1 MKTLI
6 EVRLCQIPRWL
17 NRQFWLWL
25 ACVTL
30 FSCTTEGL
38 AQNIDRRAWPDTD
51 FSRTSIDLR
60 EIISGGPG
68 KDGIPAIDQPR
79 FVSLADYQGDPLEPV
94 IGVTVNGEAKAYPL
108 RVMIWHEIV
117 NDVIAGVPVTVTYC
131 PLCNTSVVFDRRLQ
145 GEVLDFGTTGYLRH
159 SDLIMY
165 DRQTESW
172 WQQYSG
178 TGVVGDYT
186 GQELQILASRLE
198 SLQKFRERAPD
209 GQVLVPNNPRARN
222 YNANPYAGYDRSA
235 FPFLFNGKV
244 PSGVPP
250 MMRVVAIGDTAVT
263 LPLLMQQK
271 SINQDDLLISWEPG
285 QRTAL
290 GNARIDRGED
300 VGNVTVTRANEDVPH
315 VVTFAFAFFAFN
327 PQGTLY
333 TENGPVT
340 QR

>member
-6 EVRLCQIPRWL
+6 GFRLYEVPRGPTRQIL
-17 NRQFWLWL
+17 LWL
-25 ACVTL
+25 MCAMF
-30 FSCTTEGL
+30 FSCTSDGF
-38 AQNIDRRAWPDTD
+38 AQNIDRRAWPNTD

-79 FVSLADYQGDPLEPV
+79 FVALSEYQADPLEPV

-117 NDVIAGVPVTVTYC
+117 NDEIGGVPVSVTYC
-131 PLCNTSVVFDRRLQ
+131 PLCNTSVIFDRRLQ
-145 GEVLDFGTTGYLRH
+145 GRVLDFGTTGYLRH

-172 WQQYSG
+172 WQQYGG
-178 TGVVGDYT
+178 TGVVGEYS

-209 GQVLVPNNPRARN
+209 GKVLVPNNPRARN

-235 FPFLFNGKV
+235 FPFLFNGDV
-244 PSGVPP
+244 PSGVSP
-250 MMRVVAIGDTAVT
+250 MMRVVAVENTAVT
-263 LPLLMQQK
+263 LPLLMEQK
-271 SINQDDLLISWEPG
+271 TFRQEDLLISWEAG

-300 VGNVTVTRANEDVPH
+300 VGNVTVTRNNEDVPH

-327 PQGTLY
+327 PQGTLH

-340 QR
+340 PQ